1 MARRRRTL
9 ASAVLTPARM
19 LALTVGPLPTGGAA
33 LDPDEVLE
41 ALWWKHRDRLL
52 ADATPRTLP
61 WGWWQ
66 FEGPPELRAGRPRLV
81 DVDDAAALE
90 AERRRADE
98 LATARAAWLA
108 NAGRAA

>member
-9 ASAVLTPARM
+9 ASAALTPARM
-19 LALTVGPLPTGGAA
+19 LALTIGPAPGRVQ
-33 LDPDEVLE
+33 DPDELLE

-66 FEGPPELRAGRPRLV
+66 FEGPPELREGRPALV
-81 DVDDAAALE
+81 DVDDAAGLE
-90 AERRRADE
+90 AQRRHRDE